1 MSWHL
6 ALLVMMGLV
15 LCGMAIG
22 LPVAFAFLGANLIG
36 SFIFFGGITGLT
48 TLVPE
53 IVEATADFTFVPI
66 PLFLLMGEILLQT
79 GVAFRAIEAI
89 DRLIAR
95 VPGRLPVVAIVG
107 GTVFSSLSGS
117 TVANTAMLGSVM
129 LPDMLRR
136 GYSESIAMGPIM
148 AVGGV
153 AMLIPPSALAVLLA
167 SLANISVSQLLI
179 AGIVPG
185 VLMSIFFTAY
195 VIGRCALI
203 PGEAPRDDAP
213 SMRPG
218 ERVRPFLVY
227 VLPLSGIFA
236 VVVGTIF
243 FGLASPSEAAAL
255 GCVAS
260 TIAAG
265 AYRSL
270 SRAALARAL
279 RETGKV
285 TTMILLI
292 IAGSMTFSQ
301 ILAVSGAT
309 DGLLATM
316 NSFQMSPSS
325 AVLMMLAV
333 LLFLG
338 AFMDQVSML
347 LLTLPFFLPL
357 SASLG
362 IDMLWLGVLF
372 LIAMEVSLLTP
383 PFGLLLFVMRG
394 VAPPGIGLEKVI
406 RAAIPFVLIELAV
419 MALLFAIPAL
429 GTWLPNLV
437 D

>member
-1 MSWHL
+1 MAWYVS
-6 ALLVMMGLV
+6 LLMMMGIV
-15 LCGMAIG
+15 LAGMAMG
-22 LPVAFAFLGANLIG
+22 LPVAFAFLGANLAG
-36 SFIFFGGITGLT
+36 AFLFFGGFTGLA

-53 IVEATADFTFVPI
+53 IVEATASFTFVPI

-185 VLMSIFFTAY
+185 ILMSALFTLY
-195 VIGRCALI
+195 VVGRCLI
-203 PGEAPRDDAP
+203 DPRIAPRDETPAMP
-213 SMRPG
+213 FR
-218 ERVRPFLVY
+218 ERVKPFLVH
-227 VLPLSGIFA
+227 VLPLTGIFA

-243 FGLASPSEAAAL
+243 LGLASPSEAAAL

-260 TIAAG
+260 AIAAA
-265 AYRSL
+265 AYGSL
-270 SRAALARAL
+270 SRAALAKAL

-309 DGLLATM
+309 DGLLAALD
-316 NSFQMSPSS
+316 SLDLSALG
-325 AVLMMLAV
+325 AVLLMLAV

-394 VAPPGIGLEKVI
+394 VAPPGITLESVI
-406 RAAIPFVLIELAV
+406 RAAVPFVLIELAV
-419 MALLFAIPAL
+419 MAMLVAVPGL
-429 GTWLPNLV
+429 GTWLPRFM

>member
-1 MSWHL
+1 
-6 ALLVMMGLV
+6 MGLV
-15 LCGMAIG
+15 LGGMAIG
-22 LPVAFAFLGANLIG
+22 LPVAFAFLGANLVG
-36 SFIFFGGITGLT
+36 AFIFFGGVTGLA

-53 IVEATADFTFVPI
+53 IVEATASFTFVPI

-136 GYSESIAMGPIM
+136 GYSEDIAMGPIM

-153 AMLIPPSALAVLLA
+153 AMLVPPSALAVLLA

-185 VLMSIFFTAY
+185 LMMSALFVVY
-195 VIGRCALI
+195 VIGRCVLE
-203 PGEAPRDDAP
+203 PGIAPRDDVQQMP
-213 SMRPG
+213 FR
-218 ERVRPFLVY
+218 ERIMPFLAY
-227 VLPLSGIFA
+227 VVPLSGIFA

-243 FGLASPSEAAAL
+243 LGWASPSESAAL

-260 TIAAG
+260 AIAAA
-265 AYRSL
+265 AYGCF
-270 SRAALARAL
+270 SRAALAKAL

-309 DGLLATM
+309 DGLLAAT
-316 NSFQMSPSS
+316 NSLELSKLG
-325 AVLMMLAV
+325 AVLLMLAL

-357 SASLG
+357 ATSLDV
-362 IDMLWLGVLF
+362 DMLWLGVLF

-394 VAPPGIGLEKVI
+394 VAPSTITMESVI
-406 RAAIPFVLIELAV
+406 RAAVPFVVIELAV
-419 MALLFAIPAL
+419 MATLIALPEL
-429 GTWLPNLV
+429 GTWLPRLV
-437 D
+437 Q